1 MFFHNH
7 IKDILKIIFNLLFQ
21 MKNLITN
28 PIEENFQIFLNQKT
42 KITKL
47 GRKKKNDKSI
57 RKHNNRSLDNCIKKI
72 KVNSNLCFHLTSN
85 QIINDKNIKLTL
97 IDNIYIKNGKKSFNI
112 SLLNMTFQEI
122 YKTKKNNIEI
132 IEKFSSDELF
142 KEIIDMTFSEFINRI
157 FMMKSSEFEA
167 KYSFYNKYLFENL
180 QIEDE
185 EEKSI
190 IKNLIGYGLL
200 NYFDE
205 IKERKSKKDLIK
217 YSDTSIPKKAND
229 SYFSKDNQF
238 SENFENQF
246 CFNHLINIGN
256 ENSEDQ

>member
-1 MFFHNH
+1 
-7 IKDILKIIFNLLFQ
+7 

-85 QIINDKNIKLTL
+85 KIINDKNIKLTL

-122 YKTKKNNIEI
+122 YKKKENNIEI

-190 IKNLIGYGLL
+190 IKNLIEYGLL

-217 YSDTSIPKKAND
+217 YSDTSIPKKTND

>member
-1 MFFHNH
+1 
-7 IKDILKIIFNLLFQ
+7 
-21 MKNLITN
+21 
-28 PIEENFQIFLNQKT
+28 
-42 KITKL
+42 
-47 GRKKKNDKSI
+47 
-57 RKHNNRSLDNCIKKI
+57 
-72 KVNSNLCFHLTSN
+72 
-85 QIINDKNIKLTL
+85 
-97 IDNIYIKNGKKSFNI
+97 
-112 SLLNMTFQEI
+112 
-122 YKTKKNNIEI
+122 
-132 IEKFSSDELF
+132 
-142 KEIIDMTFSEFINRI
+142 MTFSEFINRI

-190 IKNLIGYGLL
+190 IKNLIEYGLL

>member
-1 MFFHNH
+1 
-7 IKDILKIIFNLLFQ
+7 

-28 PIEENFQIFLNQKT
+28 PIEENSQIFLNQKT
-42 KITKL
+42 KFTKL

-97 IDNIYIKNGKKSFNI
+97 IDNTYIKNGKKSFNI

-142 KEIIDMTFSEFINRI
+142 KEIIDMTFIEFIKTI
-157 FMMKSSEFEA
+157 FKMKSSEFEE
-167 KYSFYNKYLFENL
+167 KYSFYNKYLLENL
-180 QIEDE
+180 QIKDE

-190 IKNLIGYGLL
+190 IKDLIGDGLL
-200 NYFDE
+200 NYFDG
-205 IKERKSKKDLIK
+205 IKERNKKTLNNNTTKMCTDFNN
-217 YSDTSIPKKAND
+217 ND
-229 SYFSKDNQF
+229 KEEESHEIGFPYC
-238 SENFENQF
+238 EEFEVS
-246 CFNHLINIGN
+246 FNN
-256 ENSEDQ
+256 ENNECLLFGFFDLDKEI